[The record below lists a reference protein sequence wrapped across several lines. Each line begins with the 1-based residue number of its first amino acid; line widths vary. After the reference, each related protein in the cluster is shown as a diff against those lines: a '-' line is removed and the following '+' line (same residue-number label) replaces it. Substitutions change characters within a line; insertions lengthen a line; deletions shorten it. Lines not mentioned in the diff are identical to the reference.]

1 MQVESADGCEELLV
15 TIQPL
20 AAATAAEAEYR
31 PWLGLIL
38 VVVLPVLLAVLVFI
52 ALELS

>member
-1 MQVESADGCEELLV
+1 MPVESADGSEESLV

-20 AAATAAEAEYR
+20 AAATAAEPECR
-31 PWLGLIL
+31 PWAGLML